1 MRARTDQAAT
11 AATAQSKST
20 SVSYGM
26 RPERVSAI
34 AERLRQMPSKYRATY
49 RRAVKGRSLRAC
61 VNAFCQECC
70 GWQSREVADCTDLGC
85 PLYRVRPYQDDPGSG
100 RDERF
105 TGVEGPNGTERVE

>member
-1 MRARTDQAAT
+1 MIGPFLCRFLESLEILR
-11 AATAQSKST
+11 
-20 SVSYGM
+20 SYKKG
-26 RPERVSAI
+26 PIILPTNVQCT
-34 AERLRQMPSKYRATY
+34 LRQMPSKYRATY

-85 PLYRVRPYQDDPGSG
+85 PVYRVRPYQDGPGNG

-105 TGVEGPNGTERVE
+105 AGVEGPNDAEAVG